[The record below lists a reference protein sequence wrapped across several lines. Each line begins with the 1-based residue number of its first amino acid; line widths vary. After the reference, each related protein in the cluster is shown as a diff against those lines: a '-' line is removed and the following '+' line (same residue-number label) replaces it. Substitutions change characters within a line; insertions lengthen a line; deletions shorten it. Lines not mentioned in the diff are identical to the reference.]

1 MSARSAKGRA
11 DLVEV
16 KERNAELES
25 QVAELKGILALKESG
40 LERSEADLA
49 LARLDAD
56 SRGAENERLKSK
68 IAELERRSADEA
80 KRTESLWNKVRQ
92 AKRETVDI
100 FWPRLKKVKTFLADQ
115 DRMNPRVLTLNQ
127 AVAVRDSYEAL
138 KSRCRRSADWVK
150 KYRVD
155 VEQLEAE
162 IDQEE
167 VVTADELE
175 LEFGPLADEVAKL
188 DAGTSCQFVPSEY

>member
-68 IAELERRSADEA
+68 IASLKGDRRM
-80 KRTESLWNKVRQ
+80 K
-92 AKRETVDI
+92 
-100 FWPRLKKVKTFLADQ
+100 PRGRSRSGGSSGEEGDGRYLLASFEEV
-115 DRMNPRVLTLNQ
+115 P
-127 AVAVRDSYEAL
+127 
-138 KSRCRRSADWVK
+138 
-150 KYRVD
+150 VD
-155 VEQLEAE
+155 VEQVEAE
-162 IDQEE
+162 IGQEE
-167 VVTADELE
+167 VVTANKLE
-175 LEFGPLADEVAKL
+175 SEFGPLADEAAKL
-188 DAGTSCQFVPSEY
+188 DAGTSGQFVPSEY

>member
-1 MSARSAKGRA
+1 MARHTFQSVASNNALIDYYRREMSARSAKGRA

-40 LERSEADLA
+40 LERSEADLPW
-49 LARLDAD
+49 LVWMPTL
-56 SRGAENERLKSK
+56 
-68 IAELERRSADEA
+68 
-80 KRTESLWNKVRQ
+80 V

-115 DRMNPRVLTLNQ
+115 DRMNPRILTLNQ

-138 KSRCRRSADWVK
+138 MRAGVAVPSDWVEK
-150 KYRVD
+150 CRLMWSK
-155 VEQLEAE
+155 LEAE
-162 IDQEE
+162 IGQEE
-167 VVTADELE
+167 VVTA
-175 LEFGPLADEVAKL
+175 
-188 DAGTSCQFVPSEY
+188 TSSSWSSALGG

>member
-80 KRTESLWNKVRQ
+80 KRTESLW
-92 AKRETVDI
+92 T
-100 FWPRLKKVKTFLADQ
+100 KKF
-115 DRMNPRVLTLNQ
+115 
-127 AVAVRDSYEAL
+127 
-138 KSRCRRSADWVK
+138 CRA
-150 KYRVD
+150 D

-162 IDQEE
+162 IGQEE

-188 DAGTSCQFVPSEY
+188 DAGTACQFVPSE